1 MLYISYSIIEI
12 ICLKILKIKIK
23 KKLNKIKLYKK
34 IIFFLYNS
42 FIELKHED

>member
-1 MLYISYSIIEI
+1 MF
-12 ICLKILKIKIK
+12 KNIKNKNK